1 MTTVSSSI
9 IINQPVD
16 KVFDYVINV
25 ENHTAWHESLLEA
38 SVTPDG
44 PIGVGSTY
52 HYVTNVMGRRMESQM
67 QVSAFEQNKTWGV
80 TTTGVPTPVETVYSF
95 EAVGDTTNL
104 TISIELTGGY
114 PAAAEAAVKQQ
125 MQKSLVEQGNRI
137 KQMVEK

>member
-1 MTTVSSSI
+1 MTIVSSSI

-52 HYVTNVMGRRMESQM
+52 HYVTR
-67 QVSAFEQNKTWGV
+67 AC
-80 TTTGVPTPVETVYSF
+80 
-95 EAVGDTTNL
+95 
-104 TISIELTGGY
+104 
-114 PAAAEAAVKQQ
+114 
-125 MQKSLVEQGNRI
+125 
-137 KQMVEK
+137 